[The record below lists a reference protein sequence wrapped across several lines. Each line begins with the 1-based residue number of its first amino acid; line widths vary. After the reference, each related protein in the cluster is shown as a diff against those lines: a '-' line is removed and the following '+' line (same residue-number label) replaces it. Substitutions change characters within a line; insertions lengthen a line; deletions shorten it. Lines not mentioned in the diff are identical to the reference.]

1 LNQNSVIDH
10 GSELFGDNT
19 TKQDGE
25 LEINNA
31 NFTIS
36 AVLENT
42 NIFAFDSYKSHNEM
56 NFLKFLI

>member
-1 LNQNSVIDH
+1 MESSMVIKLNII
-10 GSELFGDNT
+10 DNT
-19 TKQDGE
+19 TKQDRE

-56 NFLKFLI
+56 QNLNLQAA